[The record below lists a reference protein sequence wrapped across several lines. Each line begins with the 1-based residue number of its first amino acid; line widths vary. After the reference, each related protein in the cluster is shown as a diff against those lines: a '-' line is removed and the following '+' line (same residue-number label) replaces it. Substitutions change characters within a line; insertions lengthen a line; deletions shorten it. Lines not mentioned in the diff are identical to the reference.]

1 MDEPVSKVW
10 FEKWLG
16 KVCYKWIYKRWFIDD
31 FWNMWDLW
39 LSYADDMFHKSSS

>member
-1 MDEPVSKVW
+1 MDKPVSKVW

-16 KVCYKWIYKRWFIDD
+16 QVCYKWIYKWFIDD

-39 LSYADDMFHKSSS
+39 LSYAGDMFHKSSS